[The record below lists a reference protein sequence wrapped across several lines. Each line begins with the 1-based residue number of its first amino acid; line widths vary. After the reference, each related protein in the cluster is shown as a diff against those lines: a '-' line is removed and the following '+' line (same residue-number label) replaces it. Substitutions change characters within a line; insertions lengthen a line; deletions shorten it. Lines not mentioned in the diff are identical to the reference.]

1 MSNIFKNLYSKIL
14 FCKLSSE
21 ISLSSKKVINFSVV
35 SMITSGFRI
44 RFLNLKIMSENILA
58 KNETYSFVLE
68 LEILEVETLIK
79 VFTIKLNNL
88 NKLPI

>member
-1 MSNIFKNLYSKIL
+1 ML
-14 FCKLSSE
+14 FCKFRSE

-58 KNETYSFVLE
+58 TNETYSFVLE
-68 LEILEVETLIK
+68 LETLEVETLIK
-79 VFTIKLNNL
+79 FFTIKLNDF